1 MGLLVVRCVRQ
12 IPPRSGA
19 ASTQRHVAAERAVT
33 RITLYWISL
42 CIRLELARAPN
53 GTATSAIKRNCR
65 AAGPSA
71 LSRPVVLGPKPGSR
85 RAALLGRRAAFLGK
99 LSKERLRILQVGS
112 FEAFGEPVVHRR
124 EQVVSL
130 PPLAPIG
137 PEPGKIAGGSKL
149 EDA

>member
-1 MGLLVVRCVRQ
+1 M
-12 IPPRSGA
+12 
-19 ASTQRHVAAERAVT
+19 
-33 RITLYWISL
+33 
-42 CIRLELARAPN
+42 
-53 GTATSAIKRNCR
+53 
-65 AAGPSA
+65 
-71 LSRPVVLGPKPGSR
+71 
-85 RAALLGRRAAFLGK
+85 RRAAFLGK